1 MFSVSVTLCKCT
13 PPFVEDREYLWLI
26 NRLFSRLNQHIWFSF
41 VGTRLRRRDKE
52 TGGKGERERGG
63 GGGGREG
70 GSEREREREGGGA
83 YKRKSTVQVL
93 LKGTESPSRE
103 LVNEVH
109 NL

>member
-1 MFSVSVTLCKCT
+1 MG
-13 PPFVEDREYLWLI
+13 R
-26 NRLFSRLNQHIWFSF
+26 
-41 VGTRLRRRDKE
+41 
-52 TGGKGERERGG
+52 ERERERG